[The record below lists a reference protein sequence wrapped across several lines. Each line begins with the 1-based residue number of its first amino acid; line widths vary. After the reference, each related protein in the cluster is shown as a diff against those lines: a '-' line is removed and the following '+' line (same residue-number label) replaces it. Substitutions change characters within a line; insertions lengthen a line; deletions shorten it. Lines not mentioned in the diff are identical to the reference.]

1 MKNAMKQALGLDFPK
16 VAKVAL
22 KELDSDIDL
31 KTGMS
36 LATKAAR
43 MDKDALNTYTIPFT
57 PQAEVPYYVYPKEEE
72 IKELIDSI
80 YRSNEPKEDEA
91 AEE

>member
-57 PQAEVPYYVYPKEEE
+57 PQAEE
-72 IKELIDSI
+72 IG
-80 YRSNEPKEDEA
+80 RA
-91 AEE
+91 HV